1 MSDTNTTAG
10 TPAREL
16 AGDSPERVVSAYL
29 EAFYAGHFDIARC
42 LVADD
47 LSFKGP
53 FVQVD
58 SADALFASAKP
69 LQQIV
74 KGHRPIKQWRD
85 GDEISTLY
93 EMNLETPAGNGSVLV
108 SEWNTVRDGKVTS
121 ATLVFDTAAFR
132 SLVPQPQATS

>member
-1 MSDTNTTAG
+1 MSDTTTTTS
-10 TPAREL
+10 TPTREP

-29 EAFYAGHFDIARC
+29 EAFYAGHFDIALR

-47 LSFKGP
+47 LSLKGP

-74 KGHRPIKQWRD
+74 KGHRPIRQ
-85 GDEISTLY
+85 
-93 EMNLETPAGNGSVLV
+93 
-108 SEWNTVRDGKVTS
+108 
-121 ATLVFDTAAFR
+121 
-132 SLVPQPQATS
+132 